1 MDEKKIL
8 EFIHYSEALKNELRH
23 NWTSKNRQESVA
35 EHSWRMSLMAM
46 LMTDRLKENLDISK
60 ILKLIIIHDLG
71 EIIAGDVPAYDK
83 KAKEIQ
89 EKIEKE
95 SMEKL
100 KEKFDLKE
108 VEEIV
113 RLWREFEKQES
124 LEAKFVKALDKLE
137 VRIQHNESNMERWND
152 IEYPRSQYVADKY
165 CDYDE
170 FLKEF
175 NKLVKKESK
184 NKIQKES
191 NKDFEKILEEAD
203 TLRKVK

>member
-23 NWTSKNRQESVA
+23 NWTSKDRQESVA

-203 TLRKVK
+203 TLRK